1 MSNQSEPFDPFD
13 ILREAV
19 PEPTPSK
26 RQTEAARD
34 ALQQAIAVERQ
45 SRTTPVGARFL
56 PRVAVA
62 SAVFILAV
70 VSLSL
75 VLSRDDSATATLQ
88 EIAQAA
94 RQAEPA
100 DIPAEGFLFRESL
113 ERNLRILPGSEL
125 GLDREFVAYS
135 LGTERSIWRNP
146 QARFVQTRI
155 VNRDPV
161 FYDDAAARGYRSH
174 GMADVDALDQRV
186 IRRFTD
192 VVDPILE
199 TPWSESPEQ
208 LRSQIVHAIGRGD
221 PDSTSSFMLFDFAID
236 MLAEPITPSVRGAV
250 VELLATL
257 DLDQVTRNADGS
269 VRLQIEDHD
278 GLSTRHTIVLR
289 ADGTLASREIQ
300 LLEANPELGLPAGTV
315 TSSGTYSRW
324 TEVADIQP

>member
-1 MSNQSEPFDPFD
+1 MSKHFDPFD
-13 ILREAV
+13 ILRDAV
-19 PEPTPSK
+19 PDPTPSERHTK
-26 RQTEAARD
+26 AARD
-34 ALQQAIAVERQ
+34 ALQEAIAAEGQ
-45 SRTTPVGARFL
+45 SSLGRVGARFL

-125 GLDREFVAYS
+125 GVDREFVAYS
-135 LGTERSIWRNP
+135 LETVRSVWRNP
-146 QARFVQTRI
+146 EARFVQTRV

-161 FYDDAAARGYRSH
+161 FYDDEVAQGYVSRGMS
-174 GMADVDALDQRV
+174 DVDALGQPV
-186 IRRFTD
+186 TGRFTD

-199 TPWSESPEQ
+199 TPWSASPDQ
-208 LRSQIVHAIGRGD
+208 LRSQIIDAIGGGD
-221 PDSTSSFMLFDFAID
+221 TGNTSSFMIFDFAID

-250 VELLATL
+250 IELLATL
-257 DLDQVTRNADGS
+257 DLNQVTRNADGS

-289 ADGTLASREIQ
+289 ADGTLASREIVR
-300 LLEANPELGLPAGTV
+300 LEADPELGLPAGTA
-315 TSSGTYSRW
+315 TSATYSRW
-324 TEVADIQP
+324 TEVADIEP

>member
-1 MSNQSEPFDPFD
+1 MSKHFDPFD
-13 ILREAV
+13 ILRAAV
-19 PEPTPSK
+19 PEPTPDQ
-26 RQTEAARD
+26 RQTIEARQ
-34 ALQQAIAVERQ
+34 ALQEAIATEAQ
-45 SRTTPVGARFL
+45 SSSAPVGARFM

-62 SAVFILAV
+62 LIVFLFGV
-70 VSLSL
+70 VPLSL

-88 EIAQAA
+88 EIAHAA
-94 RQAEPA
+94 RQAEPV
-100 DIPAEGFLFRESL
+100 DIPADGFVFRESL

-125 GLDREFVAYS
+125 GLDRQFVAYS
-135 LGTERSIWRNP
+135 LETERSVWRNP
-146 QARFVQTRI
+146 EARFVQIRTA
-155 VNRDPV
+155 NRDPV
-161 FYDDAAARGYRSH
+161 FYDDAVAQGYFSH
-174 GMADVDALDQRV
+174 GMADVDALDRPLTQQ
-186 IRRFTD
+186 FTD
-192 VVDPILE
+192 LVDPILE

-208 LRSQIVHAIGRGD
+208 LRTQIVDAIGRGD
-221 PDSTSSFMLFDFAID
+221 SDDTSSFMLFDFAID

-257 DLDQVTRNADGS
+257 DLGQVTSNPDGS

-315 TSSGTYSRW
+315 TSSGNYSRW